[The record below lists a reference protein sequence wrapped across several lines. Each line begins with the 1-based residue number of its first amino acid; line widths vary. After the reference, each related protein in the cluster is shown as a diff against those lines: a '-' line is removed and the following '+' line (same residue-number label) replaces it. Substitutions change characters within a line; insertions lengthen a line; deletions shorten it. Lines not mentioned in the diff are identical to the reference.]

1 MRTLASWAGIAL
13 LALVAFGLTLL
24 AFALLIAPAASAAQ
38 VSSVL
43 GIPCTTQSNG
53 VQACVGDTAHRV
65 HSWDGVPLDVNV
77 WLPPAAQQGPFPLI
91 AFHHGWGSNKDGAG
105 ADPSLALQG
114 YVVMSYTARGF
125 GNSCGSAASRA
136 ADPTGCAKGWIHLD
150 DARYEA
156 RDTQTLAG
164 QLADLNLVQ
173 PRKIGVIGV
182 SYGGGVSYL
191 LAALK
196 DRIELP
202 NGAFIPWRSPQGKP
216 MRIAAALPLWGW
228 SDLSNALQPN
238 GNTLDYLVH
247 NPYGDRIGVE
257 KQSYQSLLYGLGL
270 SAGFYAPLGADPQAD
285 ITGWFNRINAG
296 EPYDDAQARD
306 LLTQIQQ
313 YHSAYYLQNRLP
325 WRKREAPAPIL
336 AYNSWLD
343 DLFPADET
351 LRYRNK
357 VLARFPFARFSVLF
371 AAGPGHPRAP
381 LSGTTPD
388 LANFEPQFFSHYLK
402 GSGPAP
408 NLNVR
413 TYTQA
418 CGGSTMLGPFDSH
431 TWRGQHPGEV
441 RLDSPAA
448 QTFTGA
454 GGNPAIAADIDPTPA
469 SLAHQGCVTE
479 PATPEPNTAT
489 YNVAA
494 ATGNGYTLVGSP
506 TVIARLA
513 VSSPNA
519 QVDARLWDLAPNG
532 TESFIDRGT
541 FRPQSGSNRAVFQL
555 HPNGWHFAAG
565 HVARLQLLGRDAPF
579 ARPSNGTFSITAS
592 KLQLRL
598 PVHEHANGGQV
609 RRPLWPLGRNGFPAW
624 WFKLAWR

>member
-13 LALVAFGLTLL
+13 LTLVAFGLTLL
-24 AFALLIAPAASAAQ
+24 AFALIIAPAASAAQ

-53 VQACVGDTAHRV
+53 VQACIGDTAHRV

-77 WLPPAAQQGPFPLI
+77 WVPPASQQGPFPLI
-91 AFHHGWGSNKDGAG
+91 AFHHGWGGNKDGAG

-125 GNSCGSAASRA
+125 GNSCGTAASRA

-164 QLADLNLVQ
+164 LLADLRLVK
-173 PRKIGVIGV
+173 PRKIGVTGV
-182 SYGGGVSYL
+182 SYGGGISYL

-196 DRIELP
+196 DRVERP
-202 NGAFIPWRSPQGKP
+202 NGTFIPWRSPQGKP

-257 KQSYQSLLYGLGL
+257 KQSYPSLLYGLGL
-270 SAGFYAPLGADPQAD
+270 SSGFYAPIGVDPSAD
-285 ITGWFNRINAG
+285 ITGWFNRINLG
-296 EPYDDAQARD
+296 EPYDDAASHE

-313 YHSAYYLQNRLP
+313 YHSAYYLQSGLP
-325 WRKREAPAPIL
+325 RRQQERPAPIL

-351 LRYRNK
+351 LRYRNLVK
-357 VLARFPFARFSVLF
+357 GQFHSAKFRVLF

-388 LANFEPQFFSHYLK
+388 LANFSSQFFTQYLK
-402 GSGPAP
+402 GGPP
-408 NLNVR
+408 PQLRVR

-418 CGGSTMLGPFDSH
+418 CGGSTMLGPFDTS
-431 TWRGQHPGEV
+431 TWAGQHPGEV
-441 RLDSPAA
+441 RLDSAA
-448 QTFTGA
+448 PQTFTGA
-454 GGNPAIAADIDPTPA
+454 GGNPAISADVDPTPA

-479 PATPEPNTAT
+479 PSTPEPNTAG
-489 YNVAA
+489 YNLPA
-494 ATGNGYTLVGSP
+494 ATGNGYTLIGSP
-506 TVIARLA
+506 TVIAKLA
-513 VSSPNA
+513 VSSVNA
-519 QVDARLWDLAPNG
+519 QVDARLWDVAPGG
-532 TESFIDRGT
+532 TESFITRGVL
-541 FRPQSGSNRAVFQL
+541 RPQAGTNVAVFQL

-565 HVARLQLLGRDAPF
+565 HVARLQLLGRDAPY

-592 KLQLRL
+592 NLELRL
-598 PVHEHANGGQV
+598 PVHETPSGQV
-609 RRPLWPLGRNGFPAW
+609 LKPLRPLNRDGTVATRRE
-624 WFKLAWR
+624 LAHG